1 VVCFIFAECQMLL
14 LPLDVG
20 NYRSSSDIYMNI
32 FWYIIYCTSAVFIVL
47 ILPFG
52 IFFYETD
59 EEKEFVRSLTSLKSL
74 IEMEIVD
81 WSQI

>member
-1 VVCFIFAECQMLL
+1 M

-20 NYRSSSDIYMNI
+20 NYRDGSNIQMNI

-52 IFFYETD
+52 IFYYESD
-59 EEKEFVRSLTSLKSL
+59 EEKDFVILNMFMNNLLLCRNG
-74 IEMEIVD
+74 VFG
-81 WSQI
+81 QQ

>member
-1 VVCFIFAECQMLL
+1 MLL

-20 NYRSSSDIYMNI
+20 NYRDESDIYMNI

-59 EEKEFVRSLTSLKSL
+59 EEMEFVRRLLSYTYRNGDYGQLSS
-74 IEMEIVD
+74 MN
-81 WSQI
+81 